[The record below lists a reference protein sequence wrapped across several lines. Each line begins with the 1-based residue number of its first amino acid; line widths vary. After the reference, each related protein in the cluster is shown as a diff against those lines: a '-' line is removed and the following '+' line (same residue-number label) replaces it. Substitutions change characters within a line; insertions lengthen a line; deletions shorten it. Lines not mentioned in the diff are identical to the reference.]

1 MDIPGLLD
9 LTNNILGLSAL
20 AVTAAVGVLA
30 YLKRSV
36 WIERFLSRGPA
47 KRAARFEKV
56 RDQVNARYAGS
67 AELLAIRTDGMPR
80 TEAVDSGFS
89 SADWLANT
97 SVRNAAAKLLAG
109 LKLNAPHAIAVGGQH
124 RHGGSP
130 VRYAATDF
138 AHVTAARDAGVKPAV
153 LSAGAIVFCP
163 ADRTVLLQHR
173 SGEVATYPHAIHI
186 LGGNYEPQRAL
197 HKYDDIDADP
207 LRFCALR
214 EVREESGLSGL
225 ETRRAAVL
233 VSEELTTGFVQ
244 FVYAALAVR
253 QADCG
258 SVLNSPEGGVRWVGL
273 TELERLLADAHSLQ
287 VVPSGAALLLAWL
300 GLGAPD
306 QSGATPMG
314 REARALFARIT
325 TG

>member
-1 MDIPGLLD
+1 MDVPGLLD
-9 LTNNILGLSAL
+9 LTNNILGLSVL
-20 AVTAAVGVLA
+20 AFTAAIGVLA
-30 YLKRSV
+30 YLRRSV

-47 KRAARFEKV
+47 KRASRFEKV
-56 RDQVNARYAGS
+56 RKQVNDRYAGCV
-67 AELLAIRTDGMPR
+67 EILAMRTDGMPR
-80 TEAVDSGFS
+80 TEAVDSGPS
-89 SADWLANT
+89 SSDWLADT
-97 SVRNAAAKLLAG
+97 SVHSAAAKLLAS
-109 LKLNAPHAIAVGGQH
+109 LQLNAPHAIAAGEQH
-124 RHGGSP
+124 RYGGSP
-130 VRYAATDF
+130 LRYAATDF

-173 SGEVATYPHAIHI
+173 SAEVATYPHAIHI
-186 LGGNYEPQRAL
+186 LGGNYEPQCAL
-197 HKYDDIDADP
+197 HKFDDIDTDP

-225 ETRRAAVL
+225 ETRRAAVF

-258 SVLNSPEGGVRWVGL
+258 RVLNSPEGSVRWVGL
-273 TELERLLADAHSLQ
+273 AEIERILADAHSSQ
-287 VVPSGAALLLAWL
+287 IVPSGAALLLAWL